1 MFYLD
6 SSVAVAMIVNEPH
19 SARVDAWLSARAGE
33 EIALSR
39 WVETEV
45 AAALSGKV
53 RRQRGD
59 ERLLAEARSRFLE
72 VVRSSRRLPIF
83 AGHFDLATRFA
94 FQPES
99 GLRSGDAL
107 HLAIAAEAG
116 ATLCT
121 LDRRQADAGAILGVP
136 CEAI

>member
-6 SSVAVAMIVNEPH
+6 SSVAVALIVSEPH
-19 SARVDAWLSARAGE
+19 SARVDAWLAARTGE

-53 RRQRGD
+53 RLQRED
-59 ERLLAEARSRFLE
+59 ERLLAEARSRFAE
-72 VVRSSRRLPIF
+72 VVRSSRRLPIY
-83 AGHFDLATRFA
+83 ASHFDLATRFA
-94 FQPES
+94 SHPES

-121 LDRRQADAGAILGVP
+121 LDRRQADAGAVLGLA
-136 CEAI
+136 CELI